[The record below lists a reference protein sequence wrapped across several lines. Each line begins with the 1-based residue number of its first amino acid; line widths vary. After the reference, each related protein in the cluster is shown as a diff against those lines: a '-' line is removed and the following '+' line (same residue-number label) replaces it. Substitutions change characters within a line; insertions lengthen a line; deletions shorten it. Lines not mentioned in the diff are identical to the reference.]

1 MKDRSAATL
10 FTSTFTFAPGT
21 YDAEFDAMD
30 AEIARIARA
39 IPGYLGEE
47 SWESPATGLVSNV
60 YYWESMEA
68 LQALMRHP
76 AHIAAKERQ
85 ARWLNGYQ
93 VVIAQVLGT
102 YGDGR
107 IAHPLAGRVAAA
119 RPATGAEPSPA

>member
-1 MKDRSAATL
+1 MPPTTL
-10 FTSTFTFAPGT
+10 VTSTFTFAPGA
-21 YDAEFDAMD
+21 YDDEFHAMD
-30 AEIARIARA
+30 TEIARIARS

-47 SWESPATGLVSNV
+47 SWENPATGQVSNV

-76 AHIAAKERQ
+76 THIAAKDQQ

-107 IAHPLAGRVAAA
+107 MAHPLAGRGTSAGADAAGDRA
-119 RPATGAEPSPA
+119 PA